1 MRILLCSEF
10 TMLNTGYASYYREIA
25 RSLHDAGHYVMEL
38 AGYGDPNNPEHV
50 EYADNCPWAVYL
62 NIPHK
67 EDKKAQQE
75 YEMREKTTHDAKF
88 GSWAFEKFCLT
99 DFPDTVISVR
109 DFWYDRFIVESPLAK
124 YMNTVLS
131 PTVDSRPQRYDWL
144 AGFQKADYITA
155 YNQWSED
162 WLRTQYNQKNLVGHI
177 APAPN
182 RCFGPMDKMVARKFL
197 NLPHSP
203 RILLT
208 VMRNQRRKRY
218 PELFEAFAEYLKQT
232 PYKDTILYCHTH
244 HQDRGWPLI
253 DLINQC
259 GIANNVCFTYRCMA
273 CPNIEG
279 SRPNTA
285 KICKKCGAK
294 MDICSVVDGVTDA
307 QLNYVYNAC
316 DLYVQYHHAEG
327 FGIPA
332 LEAAKTGKRV
342 LSVDYSAQEDVIEK
356 INGIKIPPL
365 YLEREIETGC
375 LRAIPDNNVMTTCLL
390 HDSTWH
396 YDSYDI
402 LRAVDSNYSWEQTGK
417 KWVDLINSTEP
428 KNLWGA
434 PPDIKEPVEFVKLKG
449 LSNSDFVKACI
460 IHVAHSP
467 EMLGSYTHSECLDH
481 LEVGTY
487 IPEDKF
493 NFQKSNFMIPIKKES
508 VYSRFRRI
516 RENINTWER
525 ERIKRVRAI
534 QNHKT

>member
-1 MRILLCSEF
+1 MRVLLCSEF

-25 RSLHDAGHYVMEL
+25 RSLHEAGHYVMEL

-75 YEMREKTTHDAKF
+75 YDMREKTTHDAKF

-99 DFPDTVISVR
+99 DFPDAVISIR
-109 DFWYDRFIVESPLAK
+109 DFWYDKFIIESPLAR
-124 YMNTVLS
+124 YMNIILS

-144 AGFQKADYITA
+144 AGFQRADYITT
-155 YNQWSED
+155 YNQWSEN
-162 WLRTQYNQKNLVGHI
+162 WLRTQYNQKNLVPHI

-182 RCFGPMDKMVARKFL
+182 RCYGPMDKNVAREFL
-197 NLPHSP
+197 GLPKSN

-208 VMRNQRRKRY
+208 VMRNQRRKRF
-218 PELFEAFAEYLKQT
+218 PELFEAFAEYLRQT
-232 PYKDTILYCHTH
+232 PHKDTILYCHTH
-244 HQDRGWPLI
+244 HQDRGWPI
-253 DLINQC
+253 VDLINQY
-259 GIANNVCFTYRCMA
+259 GISNNVYFSYKCMA
-273 CPNIEG
+273 CPNLKA
-279 SRPNTA
+279 SLYNTS
-285 KICKKCGAK
+285 KICNKCGSK
-294 MDICSVVDGVTDA
+294 MDICSVIDGVTDTE
-307 QLNYVYNAC
+307 LNHIYNSC

-365 YLEREIETGC
+365 FLEREIETGC
-375 LRAIPDNNVMTTCLL
+375 LRAIPDNSVMTNLL
-390 HDSTWH
+390 LCDNTWE
-396 YDSYDI
+396 YNQNDI
-402 LRAVDSNYSWEQTGK
+402 LGAVNHNYSWEQTGK
-417 KWVDLINSTEP
+417 KWVDLIGSIEP
-428 KNLWGA
+428 KNLWA
-434 PPDIKEPVEFVKLKG
+434 SAPDIKQPVEFKTISG
-449 LSNSDFVKACI
+449 LPNADFVKACI
-460 IHVAHSP
+460 IHVAHCP
-467 EMLGSYTHSECLDH
+467 QMLGSYVHSECLDH
-481 LEVGTY
+481 LDVGTY

-534 QNHKT
+534 QSRKT